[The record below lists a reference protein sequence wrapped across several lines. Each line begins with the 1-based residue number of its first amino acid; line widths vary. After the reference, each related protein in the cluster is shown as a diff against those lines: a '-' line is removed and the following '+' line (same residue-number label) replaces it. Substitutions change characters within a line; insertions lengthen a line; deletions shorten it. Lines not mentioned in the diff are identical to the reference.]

1 MRKSFLFSLCL
12 LLAVSVSAGPHDE
25 LYFSNLGLNEGLSQ
39 LSVLAI
45 CQDSDG
51 FMWFGTRNGLNRY
64 DGHKMVVYKHDDD
77 DPGSLTD
84 NYILSLAEDRQHR
97 LWIGSMNG
105 LSRLDLISGEMK
117 TWPPGISPAL
127 QNRVSALCCDN
138 QGRIWIG
145 TSHGLFQYLEEQ
157 DDFRPETLGGIM
169 EDVKISAVRETAGHG
184 LVVCTLDRGFVETDP
199 DLTRPIH
206 HDVREPDHPLPSSM
220 VNNVFEDS
228 RGALWVAFRESG
240 LLRLS
245 ADGTRS
251 EFSAKNGALKANNV
265 RCLAETDGILY
276 IGTDNGLHTCDL
288 GTGTFDVPAS
298 HQHRSGEL
306 SHFSIYSCLTDQSG
320 SLWVGTY
327 SGGVDFYSKY
337 ASRFFFYDPS
347 RQLDEYQGIIGPIT
361 DSGIRDGGETVYVAT
376 EGSGLLRYNLAS
388 GEAKAFLFAGDAVP
402 SHNIIKSILREDDS
416 IWIATSQGAI
426 YRFDLHSGKFLHYLT
441 LPMSNAV
448 SIYALLRGRNGDLW
462 AATSKPGYGLVR
474 ITQDRKIQDRF
485 PINGEG
491 DSFSFPSLRCLL
503 AVEPDILLA
512 GSRHEG
518 LFRFNTRT
526 GELTRFNE
534 SGEGSFH
541 LPSNYVSSIIRDS
554 NGHIWVSTYGGG
566 ITLFDAQNG
575 VLKNITTRDG
585 LANGDLCMIVTDRED
600 NLWVDAGNYISRYDP
615 VEDEIHNFLV
625 GITDAQEF
633 TPHCGLQLPDG
644 RVCFSAR
651 KGFIL
656 FDPQTLQAN
665 PFVPS
670 VRLTDL
676 AVNNKPVTPGKD
688 SPLNNLLSH
697 TGQITLPWNRNNITL
712 SYSAL
717 NFIYPRSNQYAYRLL
732 GQDREWNY
740 VGNRQEAYFTNL
752 RPGNYVFEVKASNN
766 DGLWNET
773 PQRLDIRI
781 RPPFWAAWYAWVL
794 YSLAILGILKI
805 INHYTGQRRDL
816 EQTLLF
822 KQKEQ
827 QQQEE
832 FHQAQMRMYT
842 SFSHELRTPLTLIIS
857 PLEELLDGG
866 GFTRD
871 VKNKLELIYDN
882 SQRLLLLVNQLMDL
896 RKSQAGRM
904 RLKVREDDIN
914 QFVSEIYQAFK
925 HITAEKEIELDFPQE
940 DGHIIAWYDRF
951 LFEKVIF
958 NLLSNAIKHTPY
970 GGHVCIGME
979 LTGKDRLDER
989 RRATLAEIPDTVR
1002 LLHLT
1007 VTDDGPGVAPEE
1019 LEKIFEPFYQGEDTP
1034 ASRQTGTGIGLSLC
1048 QSVVVLH
1055 HGTIWAEN
1063 QAPGGAAFHVVMP
1076 IDRAVYSEED
1086 IDQDKEKSISHEVI
1100 PAEIEEQLQPV
1111 ERKYTVLLV
1120 EDTEP
1125 VRIYIREY
1133 LKRFFH
1139 VIDTDN
1145 GDTAFRLVTEKMP
1158 DIVVSDIIIP
1168 GASGLEV
1175 CSRIKEDMLTGHIP
1189 VILMTAKSM
1198 ATHIIEGYDCGADD
1212 YIVKPFN
1219 IKILVSRIK
1228 NLLDS
1233 REKLRVLYEKK
1244 HTRDLLGVN
1253 PSGTEDRFTQKFFQL
1268 IEENI
1273 ANPELNID
1281 MICRELGQSRTNLY
1295 RKLKAITDLS
1305 PVELIHKYR
1314 LEMATDLLLHSNY
1327 AISEIA
1333 TYTGFNSHAY
1343 FTLCF
1348 RAAYG
1353 CTPSEYAAKNRVETL
1368 DSTNN
1373 TQD

>member
-1 MRKSFLFSLCL
+1 MRKAILFSLCL
-12 LLAVSVSAGPHDE
+12 LWAVSVSAGPWE
-25 LYFSNLGLNEGLSQ
+25 EPFFSHLGLDEGLSQ

-45 CQDSDG
+45 FQDSDG

-64 DGHKMVVYKHDDD
+64 DGRRMVVYKHEDGH
-77 DPGSLTD
+77 PESLID
-84 NYILSLAEDRQHR
+84 SYILSLAEDRRRR
-97 LWIGSMNG
+97 LWIGSIRG
-105 LSRLDLISGEMK
+105 LNRLDLTTGEMK
-117 TWPPGISPAL
+117 SWPQRREAFA
-127 QNRVSALCCDN
+127 QDEVSALCCDSR
-138 QGRIWIG
+138 GRIWIG
-145 TSHGLFQYLEEQ
+145 TARGLFQYMEEQ
-157 DDFRPETLGGIM
+157 DDFRPETLGGIL
-169 EDVKISAVRETAGHG
+169 ENSNITSIRETVGHG
-184 LVVCTLDRGFVETDP
+184 LVFCTSDRGFVETDP
-199 DLTRPIH
+199 GLTHPIH
-206 HDVREPDHPLPSSM
+206 HHVHHQDHPLPSQM
-220 VNNVFEDS
+220 VASVYEDS
-228 RGALWVAFRESG
+228 QGALWVAFKDSG

-245 ADGTRS
+245 PDGKRD
-251 EFSAKNGALKANNV
+251 EFTVRNGSLNTNTV
-265 RCLAETDGILY
+265 RCLTETDRILY
-276 IGTDNGLHTCDL
+276 IGTDNGLYTYDL
-288 GTGTFDVPAS
+288 GTGAIKVPAS

-306 SHFSIYSCLTDQSG
+306 SHFSIRSCLTDQNG
-320 SLWVGTY
+320 SLWIGTY

-337 ASRFFFYDPS
+337 AYQFFFYNPTWISD
-347 RQLDEYQGIIGPIT
+347 DFQGIVGPLAT
-361 DSGIRDGGETVYVAT
+361 GGPRDDRKTVYVAT
-376 EGSGLLRYNLAS
+376 EGSGLLRYNLDS
-388 GEAKAFLFAGDAVP
+388 GNTDYFLYGEDSEP
-402 SHNIIKSILREDDS
+402 SRNIIKSLLHEEDI
-416 IWIATSQGAI
+416 IWIGTSQGAI
-426 YRFDLHSGKFLHYLT
+426 YRFDLRTGQFSHYLT
-441 LPMSNAV
+441 LPKSNAV
-448 SIYALLRGRNGDLW
+448 SIYAMVRERNGDLW
-462 AATSKPGYGLVR
+462 AATSKPGYGLIR
-474 ITQDRKIQDRF
+474 ITRDREVQDLFQLS
-485 PINGEG
+485 GEE
-491 DSFSFPSLRCLL
+491 DDYAFPSLRCLL
-503 AVEPDILLA
+503 AVEPDILLI

-526 GELTRFNE
+526 RELTRFNN
-534 SGEGSFH
+534 SGEGAYH
-541 LPSNYVSSIIRDS
+541 LPANYVTSIIRDS
-554 NGHIWVSTYGGG
+554 NGHIWVSTYSGG
-566 ITLFDAQNG
+566 ISLFDVQKG
-575 VLKNITTRDG
+575 VLKNITAREG
-585 LANGDLCMIVTDRED
+585 LANEELCMIVTDRED

-615 VEDEIHNFLV
+615 VKDEIHNFLV

-656 FDPQTLQAN
+656 FDPQTLQPN
-665 PFVPS
+665 PFAPS
-670 VRLTDL
+670 VQLTEL
-676 AVNNKPVTPGKD
+676 AVDNKPVTPGKD
-688 SPLNNLLSH
+688 SPLSHLLSH
-697 TGQITLPWNRNNITL
+697 TEQITLPWNRNNITL

-717 NFIYPRSNQYAYRLL
+717 NYIYPQSNQYAYRLVGL
-732 GQDREWNY
+732 DREWNY

-752 RPGNYVFEVKASNN
+752 RPGSYVFEVKASNN

-773 PQRLDIRI
+773 PQQLGIRI

-794 YSLAILGILKI
+794 YSLAILGVLKI
-805 INHYTGQRRDL
+805 INHYTGQRREL

-827 QQQEE
+827 QQQED

-857 PLEELLDGG
+857 PLEELLDTG

-896 RKSQAGRM
+896 RKSQAGKM
-904 RLKVREDDIN
+904 KLKVREDDIN

-925 HITAEKEIELDFPQE
+925 YIAAEKEIELSFPQE

-958 NLLSNAIKHTPY
+958 NLLSNAMKHAPY
-970 GGHVCIGME
+970 GGHVRIGME
-979 LTGKDRLDER
+979 LTGKDRLDEGR
-989 RRATLAEIPDTVR
+989 KATLAEIPDTVQ

-1076 IDRAVYSEED
+1076 IDRAVYSEKNV
-1086 IDQDKEKSISHEVI
+1086 DQDKEKSILHEVI

-1133 LKRFFH
+1133 LKQFFY

-1145 GDTAFRLVTEKMP
+1145 GDTALRLVTEKMP
-1158 DIVVSDIIIP
+1158 DVVVSDIIIP

-1175 CSRIKEDMLTGHIP
+1175 CSRIKEDLLTGHIP

-1253 PSGTEDRFTQKFFQL
+1253 PSGEEDRFTQKFFQL

-1314 LEMATDLLLHSNY
+1314 LEMAADLLLHSNY

-1343 FTLCF
+1343 FTSCF
-1348 RAAYG
+1348 RATYG
-1353 CTPSEYAAKNRVETL
+1353 CTPSEYASQNQVETPNP
-1368 DSTNN
+1368 THN